1 MWDSEIDPGARSD
14 YDETVDWY
22 LAQDPATAL
31 RFIQVAKEA
40 LASMLSDPERFAT
53 ITSGVHAATIK
64 GFPVQIVYRVRG
76 TTVQVLAYYHA
87 SRRPGYW
94 TNRLDG

>member
-1 MWDSEIDPGARSD
+1 MWDSEIDPGARID

-22 LAQDPATAL
+22 LAHDPAAAL
-31 RFIQVAKEA
+31 RFIHVAKDT
-40 LASMLSDPERFAT
+40 LTSVLIDPERYAT
-53 ITSGVHAATIK
+53 IASGLHAAKIK

-76 TTVQVLAYYHA
+76 ATVQVLAYYHA

-94 TNRLDG
+94 TSRLDG